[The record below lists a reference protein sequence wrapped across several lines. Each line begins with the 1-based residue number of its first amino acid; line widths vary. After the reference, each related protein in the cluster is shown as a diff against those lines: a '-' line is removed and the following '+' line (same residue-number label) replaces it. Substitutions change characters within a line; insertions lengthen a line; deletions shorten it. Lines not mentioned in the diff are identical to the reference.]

1 MRPSRPLYVA
11 LILALLAGMGPLAC
25 AFGEFRPDDPFQ
37 RQHTLSE
44 QQKSYTDY
52 VRWSKFEE
60 ASHFVEAADR
70 AAFVAA
76 MPNFDD
82 VRFTDW
88 EAAPWA
94 MADEEKRT
102 ATIEVTYKGYGTRT
116 LIELSVHETQEWSR
130 TNGNNWTVKSTFR
143 DLDRLA
149 AQAGH

>member
-1 MRPSRPLYVA
+1 MCQRRA
-11 LILALLAGMGPLAC
+11 LFLVVILGLIVGTGPLAC

-37 RQHTLSE
+37 RQRSLEE
-44 QQKSYTDY
+44 QHKSYTDY

-60 ASHFVEAADR
+60 ASHFVQEAER
-70 AAFVAA
+70 AGFVAA
-76 MPNFDD
+76 MPSFDD

-88 EAAPWA
+88 EASPWS
-94 MADEEKRT
+94 MADEEKAT

-116 LIELSVHETQEWSR
+116 LIEVAVHETQEWTR
-130 TNGNNWTVKSTFR
+130 TSGNNWTVKSTFR